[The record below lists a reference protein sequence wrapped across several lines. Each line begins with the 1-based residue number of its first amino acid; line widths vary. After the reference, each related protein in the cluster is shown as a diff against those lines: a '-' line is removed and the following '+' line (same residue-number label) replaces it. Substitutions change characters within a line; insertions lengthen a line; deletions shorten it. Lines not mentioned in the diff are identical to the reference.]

1 VGVVE
6 LFSLIQATGTHLP
19 PISKLL
25 THIFLARFNAKN
37 MDWTLAWLYR
47 SPNDK
52 ALINLVMQATKDA
65 LYVCDCTFSFE

>member
-6 LFSLIQATGTHLP
+6 LFSLIQATETHLP

-25 THIFLARFNAKN
+25 THIFLARFNKKDL
-37 MDWTLAWLYR
+37 DWTFAWLYR

-52 ALINLVMQATKDA
+52 ALINLVMEARKDA
-65 LYVCDCTFSFE
+65 RYVCCCTFSFE